1 MLENTMRH
9 FVAALFAAAL
19 LTSPVALAAEGKH
32 YSDPAAA
39 AKVCKSPVVWV
50 NPNSG
55 VYHMQGSRYYGTT
68 KDGFYMCEKAAEAAG
83 NRQAESH

>member
-1 MLENTMRH
+1 MRRL
-9 FVAALFAAAL
+9 VAAILMTTL
-19 LTSPVALAAEGKH
+19 LVSPAALAAEGKH

-55 VYHMQGSRYYGTT
+55 VYHLQGSRYYGTT
-68 KDGFYMCEKAAEAAG
+68 KDGFYMCQKAAEAAG
-83 NRQAESH
+83 NRQAEGH